1 MSFDVKAY
9 LYGVLTVYFLISKF
23 REIKFMPSSV
33 QKTLNLRPIRAF
45 LDIF

>member
-33 QKTLNLRPIRAF
+33 QKTLRPIRAF